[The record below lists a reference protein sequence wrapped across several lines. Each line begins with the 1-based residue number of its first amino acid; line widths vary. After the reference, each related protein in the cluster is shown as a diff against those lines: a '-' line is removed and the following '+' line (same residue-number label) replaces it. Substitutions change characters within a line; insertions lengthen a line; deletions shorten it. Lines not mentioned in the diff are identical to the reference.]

1 MVRVVAGYETVS
13 TTMSFEVKVSKKRL
27 ISLPKAIADK
37 MGIREGMRLRMY
49 IEGDRIVIEP
59 VRDAFWYA
67 LHGPKI
73 GYISFKELEEE
84 SEREQEKL
92 QNST

>member
-1 MVRVVAGYETVS
+1 M
-13 TTMSFEVKVSKKRL
+13 SKKRL

-49 IEGDRIVIEP
+49 IGGDRIVIEP

-67 LHGPKI
+67 LYGPKV
-73 GYISFKELEEE
+73 GYISFEE
-84 SEREQEKL
+84 SGREQEKL

>member
-1 MVRVVAGYETVS
+1 
-13 TTMSFEVKVSKKRL
+13 
-27 ISLPKAIADK
+27 
-37 MGIREGMRLRMY
+37 MY

-67 LHGPKI
+67 LHGPKV

-92 QNST
+92 QNSTR

>member
-1 MVRVVAGYETVS
+1 VS

-27 ISLPKAIADK
+27 LSLPKAIADK
-37 MGIREGMRLRMY
+37 MGIKEGMRIKIY
-49 IEGDRIVIEP
+49 IEGDRIIIEP

-67 LHGPKI
+67 LYGPKV
-73 GYISFKELEEE
+73 GYMNFKELEEE

>member
-1 MVRVVAGYETVS
+1 VS

-27 ISLPKAIADK
+27 VSLPKAIADK

-67 LHGPKI
+67 LHGPKV

>member
-1 MVRVVAGYETVS
+1 
-13 TTMSFEVKVSKKRL
+13 
-27 ISLPKAIADK
+27 
-37 MGIREGMRLRMY
+37 MGIREGMRFRVY

-59 VRDAFWYA
+59 VRDAFWYT
-67 LHGPKI
+67 LHGPKV
-73 GYISFKELEEE
+73 GYISFKELEEK